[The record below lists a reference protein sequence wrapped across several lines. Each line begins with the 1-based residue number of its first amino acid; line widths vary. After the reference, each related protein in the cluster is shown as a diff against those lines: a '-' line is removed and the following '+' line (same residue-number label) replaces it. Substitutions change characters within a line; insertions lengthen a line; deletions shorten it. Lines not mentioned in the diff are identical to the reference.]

1 MPPDEQKD
9 VDSNDS
15 DDLRT
20 LISRAF
26 DEHEVKP
33 DAPEPAE
40 TRQRGSDGKFAKTES
55 VEPKDET
62 VTETAE
68 PVEKVATDEKPA
80 AEAEKPVT
88 EAPTTWKAE
97 DKEVFKGLPPDAQQ
111 FLLRRHGEMEADY
124 TRKTQQ
130 HAAFVRDYEPVRQ
143 VLAPYDSQIRQA
155 GFTPASLIQAWSNV
169 EKGLMEGR
177 GIDIVRDLVIN
188 YKLDR
193 AQLARVLGLT
203 GAGGTGGAGTE
214 APPAPQDH
222 NGHQP
227 IQLPPEIAQKLQILE
242 RGQQQFDQF
251 LTTQQEQQR
260 REAENRVNSTIEA
273 FKGAKDSSGNLLHPH
288 WDELE
293 NDMVELWKVA
303 AAAGQQPT
311 LDDVYDKAVWANT
324 STRQKLRD
332 AEAAASEAQRA
343 AATKKAQDEA
353 RAKAERARKASS
365 SVSGAPGSAQSR
377 MTQSPGDRSLRDE
390 LSAAYDELTDA

>member
-1 MPPDEQKD
+1 MPPDEQTD
-9 VDSNDS
+9 VESNDS

-26 DEHEVKP
+26 DEHEVKS
-33 DAPEPAE
+33 DAPEPTE
-40 TRQRGSDGKFAKTES
+40 TRQRDANGKFAKAEPTES
-55 VEPKDET
+55 SDEI
-62 VTETAE
+62 VPEAAE
-68 PVEKVATDEKPA
+68 PVEKPAVEEKPA
-80 AEAEKPVT
+80 AETEKPAT
-88 EAPTTWKAE
+88 EAPNTWKAE
-97 DKEVFKGLPPDAQQ
+97 DKEVFKGLPTEAQQ

-143 VLAPYDSQIRQA
+143 VLAPFDAQIRQS

-169 EKGLMEGR
+169 EKALMEGR
-177 GIDIVRDLVIN
+177 GVEVVRDLVTN
-188 YKLDR
+188 YKMDR
-193 AQLARVLGLT
+193 AQVARVLGLT

-214 APPAPQDH
+214 APPTPQDH
-222 NGHQP
+222 NGQQP
-227 IQLPPEIAQKLQILE
+227 IQLPPEIAQKLQVLE

-260 REAENRVNSTIEA
+260 REAEHRVNSTIEA

-311 LDDVYDKAVWANT
+311 LDAVYDKAVWANT

-377 MTQSPGDRSLRDE
+377 MTQQPGDRSLRDE
-390 LSAAYDELTDA
+390 LSAAFDELADA